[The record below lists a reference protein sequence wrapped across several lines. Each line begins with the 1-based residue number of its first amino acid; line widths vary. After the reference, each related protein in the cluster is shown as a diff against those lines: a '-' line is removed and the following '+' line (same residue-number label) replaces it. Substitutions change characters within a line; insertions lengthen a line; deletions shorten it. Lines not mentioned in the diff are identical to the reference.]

1 MSIIHVL
8 SGPVIGAVI
17 GYCTN
22 YIAVKMLFRPLRPV
36 HLFGRQLPFTPGIIP
51 KGQARLAR
59 AIGGVVGDTLL
70 TEEDLQQ
77 MLLTEEVQ
85 NQLRISLDNLL
96 REKEEVSL
104 KELCLQFTDETGYET
119 GRAVMQETLTDMV
132 ADRVLDMGLGE
143 IISQKVLEAVRQKV
157 SGSLLGMM
165 ISGDMLDS
173 FAEPIRS
180 SVDRYLEGNVG
191 ALLAPQVSRL
201 WSETEE
207 KHLGEV
213 DQSLREANI
222 DLTEIVMQ
230 GYKKLVAAKAA
241 DLLGMLH
248 LGKVAEDKVMSLE
261 PEELEK
267 LVMSVMKKE
276 LGAVINL
283 GALVGFLIGLLNLIF

>member
-104 KELCLQFTDETGYET
+104 KELCLRFTDETVYET
-119 GRAVMQETLTDMV
+119 GRAVMQEKLTDVV

-180 SVDRYLEGNVG
+180 SVDRYLEGNVS

-207 KHLGEV
+207 KNLGEV

-248 LGKVAEDKVMSLE
+248 LGNVAEDKVMSLE

-267 LVMSVMKKE
+267 LVMSVMKK
-276 LGAVINL
+276 
-283 GALVGFLIGLLNLIF
+283 

>member
-119 GRAVMQETLTDMV
+119 GRAVMQEKLTDVV

-180 SVDRYLEGNVG
+180 SVDRYLEGNVS

-230 GYKKLVAAKAA
+230 GYEKLVAAKAA

>member
-104 KELCLQFTDETGYET
+104 KELCLRFTDETGYET
-119 GRAVMQETLTDMV
+119 GRAVMQEKLTDVV

-230 GYKKLVAAKAA
+230 GYEKLVAAKAA

-248 LGKVAEDKVMSLE
+248 LGNVAEDKVMSLE

>member
-119 GRAVMQETLTDMV
+119 GRAVMQEKLTDVV

-207 KHLGEV
+207 KHLSEV

-230 GYKKLVAAKAA
+230 GYEKLVAAKAA

-248 LGKVAEDKVMSLE
+248 LGNVAEDKVMSLE